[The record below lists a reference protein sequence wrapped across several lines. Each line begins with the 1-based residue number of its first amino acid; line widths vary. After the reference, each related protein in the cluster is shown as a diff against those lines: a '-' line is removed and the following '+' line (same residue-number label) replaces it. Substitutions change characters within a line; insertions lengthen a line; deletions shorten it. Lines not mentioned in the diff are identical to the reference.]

1 MPQLIAPTPL
11 LHSSWREAHAE
22 WGPGLHEDGFGLSP
36 TDDVIS
42 PPGFSAWVAR
52 LNAASS
58 PHAAAASTAPRCIY
72 RWIVDDHVVLGGIA
86 LRYDDTAFIRRAGH
100 IGFGIRPSSRGRG
113 LATWALACMLDDARR
128 VGLKRVLLVCDASNK
143 SSAATIEH
151 NGGLLE
157 GIEEAEHGAARRY
170 WIDVA

>member
-1 MPQLIAPTPL
+1 M
-11 LHSSWREAHAE
+11 
-22 WGPGLHEDGFGLSP
+22 
-36 TDDVIS
+36 IS
-42 PPGFSAWVAR
+42 PSGFSASVAR

-58 PHAAAASTAPRCIY
+58 PHAAAAPTTARSIY

-86 LRYDDTAFIRRAGH
+86 LRHADTDFIRWAGH

-128 VGLKRVLLVCDASNK
+128 TGLNRVLLVCDTSNK
-143 SSAATIEH
+143 SSAATIER

-157 GIEEAEHGAARRY
+157 GIEAAEHGAVRRY